1 MTEPTDQTASPRT
14 ASPAPSPA
22 APPAPRGLPGRLG
35 ELAVAPRQ
43 ALRRIDTAA
52 HDGKRGDA
60 AASGLNDAIAL
71 AVIGVVAFRLPEL
84 VQALW
89 SFAGA
94 MSKTSVLIRLA
105 GLAADAAKEAAW
117 FVLPAAVL
125 VTLLAG
131 SRRDAARDLD
141 LGATAY
147 VPFFFA
153 SGLARTAALLTG
165 ARDWYRPA
173 AIAVG
178 AVGAAWLVK
187 QAVAVARARAPE
199 PDAAAAGAAPA
210 GSDGGAVPDRAGRAD
225 RPFRTSSEGLG
236 RAAVG
241 VTVAMFLAN
250 ALWTVKHADALH
262 PIRSGQEAPAFAL
275 PRIDGTAGSVAL
287 GDLRGQ
293 VVLLDFWATWC
304 GPCVAMIPTMHEM
317 HARWSARGVAF
328 VGINSD
334 GGGATIEQIKDF
346 LVEHPM
352 PYPIVIDDD
361 GRVGNLFK
369 VEALPSLIVI
379 GRDGRIRGSYIGVV
393 SRATLD
399 RALDDAVSASDRS

>member
-1 MTEPTDQTASPRT
+1 MAEQPHRTDTPTSTRALDASL
-14 ASPAPSPA
+14 
-22 APPAPRGLPGRLG
+22 RGLPGRIG
-35 ELAVAPRQ
+35 QLALAPRA
-43 ALRRIDTAA
+43 ALRRIDASTQGRGDTAA
-52 HDGKRGDA
+52 G
-60 AASGLNDAIAL
+60 GLNDTIAL
-71 AVIGVVAFRLPEL
+71 AAIGIVAFRLPEL

-89 SFAGA
+89 AFGGA

-105 GLAADAAKEAAW
+105 GLVADAAKEAAW

-125 VTLLAG
+125 VTLFAG

-153 SGLARTAALLTG
+153 AGAARTLSLLTG
-165 ARDWYRPA
+165 PQTWYRPA

-178 AVGAAWLVK
+178 AVGAAWLIK
-187 QAVAVARARAPE
+187 EAVAVARERGRQPE
-199 PDAAAAGAAPA
+199 PPAPA
-210 GSDGGAVPDRAGRAD
+210 TQPTQPAPATPPAPAANAGTPD
-225 RPFRTSSEGLG
+225 RPFRTSVPGLG

-241 VTVAMFLAN
+241 ITMAMFLVN
-250 ALWTVKHADALH
+250 ALWTVRHAQSLH
-262 PIRSGQEAPAFAL
+262 PIRSGEGAPAFAL
-275 PRIDGTAGSVAL
+275 PRIDGKPGAVAL
-287 GDLRGQ
+287 DDMRGH

-317 HARWSARGVAF
+317 HERWSPRGVAF
-328 VGINSD
+328 LGVNSD
-334 GGGATIEQIKDF
+334 GGGATVEQIKDF

-361 GRVGNLFK
+361 GRVGNLYK

-399 RALDDAVSASDRS
+399 RAIGDALAAGDSS